1 MENRKCY
8 METRKNYIMVSSAKR
23 FDNMLIVEVKIMK
36 KKKNY
41 LMKHIKVANSLAGLA
56 LVFSFLAA
64 NSRCYFIYHQ
74 PKMPEEMEQL
84 RRY

>member
-36 KKKNY
+36 KKKTPRRNV
-41 LMKHIKVANSLAGLA
+41 LQNTDVLLLNSMA
-56 LVFSFLAA
+56 
-64 NSRCYFIYHQ
+64 H
-74 PKMPEEMEQL
+74 KEES
-84 RRY
+84 YDH

>member
-1 MENRKCY
+1 
-8 METRKNYIMVSSAKR
+8 
-23 FDNMLIVEVKIMK
+23 MK